1 MFLVVGLGN
10 PGDEYSL
17 SRHNIGFMVVDEV
30 AKKLGVRLKKK
41 GFKGLYNEASLDQ
54 KKLIIL
60 KPHTFMNRSG
70 TAVNEAV
77 RYFNILIG
85 DVIVVQDEIDLPIGN
100 LLIKS
105 GGGSAGHK
113 GIESI
118 VNSLGD
124 KGFIRL
130 RIGVGKPVNKPDVI
144 NYVLSKL
151 QSHER
156 EKISEIIRSAVEA
169 IIEVIENGVQSAMNK
184 FNKRRKAI
192 KSNEIISS

>member
-17 SRHNIGFMVVDEV
+17 SRHNIGFIVVDEL
-30 AKKLGVRLKKK
+30 AKKLNVGLKKK
-41 GFKGLYNEASLDQ
+41 GFRGLFTEATLDQ
-54 KKLIIL
+54 KKLILL
-60 KPHTFMNRSG
+60 KPHTYMNRSG
-70 TAVNEAV
+70 TAVKEAV
-77 RYFNILIG
+77 DYFNISIG
-85 DVIVVQDEIDLPIGN
+85 DVIVVQDEIDLPVGS

-118 VNSLGD
+118 MNSLGD

-130 RIGVGKPVNKPDVI
+130 RIGVGKPDNKPEVT

-151 QSHER
+151 RSHER
-156 EKISEIIRSAVEA
+156 EEILKIIQRAVEA
-169 IIEVIENGVQSAMNK
+169 IIEVIQNGIQSTMNK
-184 FNKRRKAI
+184 FNKRSRGLRSA
-192 KSNEIISS
+192 

>member
-17 SRHNIGFMVVDEV
+17 SRHNIGFIVVDEL
-30 AKKLGVRLKKK
+30 AKKLNVGLKKK
-41 GFKGLYNEASLDQ
+41 GFKGRFAEATLDQ
-54 KKLIIL
+54 KKLIL
-60 KPHTFMNRSG
+60 LEPHTYMNRSG
-70 TAVNEAV
+70 TAVKEAV
-77 RYFNILIG
+77 DYFNISIG
-85 DVIVVQDEIDLPIGN
+85 DVIVVQDEIDLPVGS

-118 VNSLGD
+118 MNSLGD

-130 RIGVGKPVNKPDVI
+130 RIGVGKPDNKPEVT

-151 QSHER
+151 RSHER
-156 EKISEIIRSAVEA
+156 EEILKIIQRAVEA
-169 IIEVIENGVQSAMNK
+169 IIEVIHNGVQSAMNK
-184 FNKRRKAI
+184 FNKRSRGLRSA
-192 KSNEIISS
+192 

>member
-17 SRHNIGFMVVDEV
+17 SRHNIGFIVVDEL
-30 AKKLGVRLKKK
+30 AKKLNVGLKKK
-41 GFKGLYNEASLDQ
+41 GFRGLFTEATLDQ
-54 KKLIIL
+54 KKLILL
-60 KPHTFMNRSG
+60 KPHTYMNRSG
-70 TAVNEAV
+70 TAVKEAV
-77 RYFNILIG
+77 DYFNISIG
-85 DVIVVQDEIDLPIGN
+85 DVIVVQDEIDLPVGS

-118 VNSLGD
+118 MNSLGD

-130 RIGVGKPVNKPDVI
+130 RIGVGKPDNKPEVT

-151 QSHER
+151 RSHER
-156 EKISEIIRSAVEA
+156 EEILKIIQRAVEA
-169 IIEVIENGVQSAMNK
+169 IIEVIQNGVQSTMNK
-184 FNKRRKAI
+184 FNKRSRGLRSA
-192 KSNEIISS
+192 